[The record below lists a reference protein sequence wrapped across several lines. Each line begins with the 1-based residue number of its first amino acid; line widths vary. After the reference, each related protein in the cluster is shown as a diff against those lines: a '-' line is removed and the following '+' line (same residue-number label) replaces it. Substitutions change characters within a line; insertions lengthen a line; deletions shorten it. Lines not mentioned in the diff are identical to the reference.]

1 VYRDRSA
8 QADDEEGPMS
18 GGTTRGR
25 AHFEELVVE
34 AIDGLPDDILRLLDN
49 VEIVVA
55 DAPSAAQLDE
65 AGALDAGELLLGLY
79 EGIPLTD
86 RTSGYGMVLPDKISL
101 FQGALES
108 VCPDEETLR
117 HEVRVTVIHELAH
130 HFGISDRRLRELGW
144 A

>member
-1 VYRDRSA
+1 MTGRTA
-8 QADDEEGPMS
+8 
-18 GGTTRGR
+18 RGR
-25 AHFEELVVE
+25 ARFEELVVE
-34 AIDGLPDDILRLLDN
+34 AIDELPEDILGMLDN

-55 DAPSAAQLDE
+55 DAPTADQLDE
-65 AGALDAGELLLGLY
+65 AGSLEAGEMLLGLY

-86 RTSGYGMVLPDKISL
+86 RTGSYGMVLPDKITL

-117 HEVRVTVIHELAH
+117 NEVRVTVIHELAH
-130 HFGISDRRLRELGW
+130 HFGISDRRLQELGW

>member
-1 VYRDRSA
+1 
-8 QADDEEGPMS
+8 M
-18 GGTTRGR
+18 GGGMMRGR
-25 AHFEELVVE
+25 EQFEALVIE
-34 AIDGLPDDILRLLDN
+34 AIDGLPDDILRMLDN

-55 DAPSAAQLDE
+55 DAPSAEQLDE

-79 EGIPLTD
+79 EGIPLVD

-101 FQGALES
+101 FQRALES
-108 VCPDEETLR
+108 VCPDAETLR
-117 HEVRVTVIHELAH
+117 REVRVTVIHELAH

>member
-1 VYRDRSA
+1 
-8 QADDEEGPMS
+8 MS
-18 GGTTRGR
+18 GGTARGR
-25 AHFEELVVE
+25 AHFEALVVE

-101 FQGALES
+101 FQRALES